1 MRVITVAATKGG
13 VGKSTI
19 SVNLAAA
26 GAAKGMR
33 VLLVDCDLQKSSM
46 GWRDMREA
54 NDIVAMAITTPTVH
68 KDLCR
73 FEDSFDLAII
83 DCGGETH
90 SPILPS
96 AMNAAAKNG
105 VVVIPVLPSVYD
117 VWATEDTM
125 NILRQVRGVQ
135 DVDARFLVNQVMNGR
150 LMSGEVSESLDEFKE
165 EVSALDS
172 KLIFRE
178 SFKKSIK
185 DGKGVVEYTDPKAK
199 AEMTKLFEELMAVI
213 DQKAGGI

>member
-1 MRVITVAATKGG
+1 
-13 VGKSTI
+13 
-19 SVNLAAA
+19 
-26 GAAKGMR
+26 MR

-46 GWRDMREA
+46 GWRDLREV
-54 NDIVAMAITTPTVH
+54 NDVVAMAITTPTVH
-68 KDLCR
+68 KDLGR
-73 FEDSFDLAII
+73 FEDAFDLAVI

-135 DVDARFLVNQVMNGR
+135 DVDARFLINQVMNGR
-150 LMSGEVSESLDEFKE
+150 LLSGEVSESLEDLKE
-165 EVSALDS
+165 EVPALDS
-172 KLIFRE
+172 KLVFRE

-199 AEMTKLFEELMAVI
+199 AEMEKLFEELLSIV
-213 DQKAGGI
+213 DQKTGGR